1 MSVCL
6 FFLYVSFLSL
16 SCLSV
21 FFICI
26 LSLSLLSV
34 LLPGRSW
41 ENTQIK
47 MTLPGQTMMT
57 CYERTK
63 NAYECMAISSSS
75 LHLLMLM
82 SMLASDEEG
91 AMSQQWRLNAW
102 RKQSGRVQDVSPKQ
116 CSSSNHRCFN
126 LYSIHTFPGAS
137 CSGSDVTLTRRRL
150 FSGTKPGGHFLG
162 ASLPYVVTVA
172 VPPSSPAGATAT
184 LSRKNSAPRLHS
196 SPGYRLVSNMY
207 STSVAL
213 RPRPRPPALLHGAK
227 VLCAAR
233 RSGSGTL
240 PLSTWTAYPHETDAV
255 RDLARS

>member
-1 MSVCL
+1 MSV
-6 FFLYVSFLSL
+6 
-16 SCLSV
+16 CLSV
-21 FFICI
+21 FFY
-26 LSLSLLSV
+26 LYPFSLSLLSV

-102 RKQSGRVQDVSPKQ
+102 RKQSGRVQDVIPKQ
-116 CSSSNHRCFN
+116 CSSSNH
-126 LYSIHTFPGAS
+126 LTYSIHTFPGAS
-137 CSGSDVTLTRRRL
+137 RSRPDVTLTRRRL